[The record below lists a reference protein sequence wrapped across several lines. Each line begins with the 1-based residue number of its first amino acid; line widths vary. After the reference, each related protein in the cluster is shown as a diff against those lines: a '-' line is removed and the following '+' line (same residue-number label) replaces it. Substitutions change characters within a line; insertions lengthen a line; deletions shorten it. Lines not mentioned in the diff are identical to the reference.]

1 MKLLREYIRELLTES
16 AVDPKIMSMIDEL
29 EKNGGYAEVFPDRV
43 ILFQPTENTPRRWVA
58 MVAYETTVGAY
69 AGGRCGG
76 AESVVQSATAKTG
89 LGPLAY
95 DIAIELTGGLGMIS
109 DRATVS
115 KDAEAVWSYYMNN
128 RPDVEAVQLDDPFNS
143 LTPED
148 GDNCDQEVA
157 GGRHTMYG
165 GDRDRG
171 KDWIKS
177 PLSKLYKK
185 SGTPVMDELRKR
197 GMLK

>member
-1 MKLLREYIRELLTES
+1 MNLLREYVRELLIES
-16 AVDPKIMSMIDEL
+16 VDPKIMSMIDEL
-29 EKNGGYAEVFPDRV
+29 EKNGGHVEVLPDRV
-43 ILFQPTENTPRRWVA
+43 ILYQPTENNPQRWVA
-58 MVAYETTVGAY
+58 MVAYETTVGAN

-109 DRATVS
+109 DRASVS
-115 KDAEAVWSYYMNN
+115 KDALDVWDYYLNN
-128 RPDVEAVQLDDPFNS
+128 RPDVEAVQLDDLRNT
-143 LTPED
+143 LTPQDE
-148 GDNCDQEVA
+148 DNCDQ
-157 GGRHTMYG
+157 TMADSYG
-165 GDRDRG
+165 MGD
-171 KDWIKS
+171 WKS
-177 PLSKLYKK
+177 NPLSKLYKK

>member
-1 MKLLREYIRELLTES
+1 MKLLKQYIRQVLLTES
-16 AVDPKIMSMIDEL
+16 VNPKIMSMIDEL
-29 EKNGGYAEVFPDRV
+29 ESNGGHVEISRGMVVVYQPSAEKPN
-43 ILFQPTENTPRRWVA
+43 QWVVKL
-58 MVAYETTVGAY
+58 MYTTTIG
-69 AGGRCGG
+69 AGGVGKCGG
-76 AESVVQSATAKTG
+76 AGSVVQAVYAKTG

-95 DIAIELTGGLGMIS
+95 DIAIELTGGLGMIA
-109 DRATVS
+109 DRTVVS
-115 KDAEAVWSYYMNN
+115 SEAEAVWNYYLNN
-128 RPDVEAVQLDDPFNS
+128 RPDVEAIQLDDPFNS

-157 GGRHTMYG
+157 GGRHLGSG
-165 GDRDRG
+165 GERDRG
-171 KDWIKS
+171 ADWARS